1 MRIHGNYEFNG
12 SPVPCSTVVCRS
24 GNIGLMAKP
33 VIPFLVLPFLFL
45 IAPTTLSQD
54 LERVVDSHETR
65 LTDLERDF
73 RENESTDVGLENRL
87 TTIETYQRV
96 TLAVIGAIGLA
107 VLSQIVA
114 GLAYIIWRAA
124 SASGQPSKQ

>member
-1 MRIHGNYEFNG
+1 
-12 SPVPCSTVVCRS
+12 
-24 GNIGLMAKP
+24 MARH
-33 VIPFLVLPFLFL
+33 VIPFLVFSLLFL
-45 IAPTTLSQD
+45 VAPTAYTQD
-54 LERVVDSHETR
+54 LERAVESHETR
-65 LTDLERDF
+65 LTELENDFRDF
-73 RENESTDVGLENRL
+73 ASDNESTDVGLENRL

-124 SASGQPSKQ
+124 GSPSKPS